1 MYTLHHLKHKLLSV
15 WLLIGI
21 SLAFGYET
29 QAQTSVIT
37 PVELVESYATTTKS
51 RVVSYTKLV
60 NAIDITKHVAPYT
73 LFSFT
78 TFLAL
83 QQQTLH
89 RQTEVLQEVF
99 LHTKPSLRIRLLQR
113 ISLPNDTEDHLK
125 LS

>member
-37 PVELVESYATTTKS
+37 PVELVESYTTITKS
-51 RVVSYTKLV
+51 RIVSYTKLV
-60 NAIDITKHVAPYT
+60 KTIHLTRHTSPYT

-78 TFLAL
+78 TFLAV

-89 RQTEVLQEVF
+89 RQTEVLEEVF
-99 LHTKPSLRIRLLQR
+99 LHTKPAVRIRLLQR